1 MQAARILCA
10 LWAPGVGRSM
20 MSVVHDVRCE
30 MMAEKK
36 KGREWEERK

>member
-20 MSVVHDVRCE
+20 MSVVHDVIE
-30 MMAEKK
+30 M
-36 KGREWEERK
+36 